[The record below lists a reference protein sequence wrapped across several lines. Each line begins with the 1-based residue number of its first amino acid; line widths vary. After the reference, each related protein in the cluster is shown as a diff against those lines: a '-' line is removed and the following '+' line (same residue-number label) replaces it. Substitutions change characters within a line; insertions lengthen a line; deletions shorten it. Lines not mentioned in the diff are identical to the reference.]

1 MQILNISHRIWGLAA
16 IYSYRAYQEQP
27 FMDSAIE
34 VWEMFNPWAITT
46 DDATAGAHPMK
57 TMHFRSQCNNSG
69 KLEVRHIYLK
79 YYMTHMLPCS
89 SGWWCV
95 SD

>member
-1 MQILNISHRIWGLAA
+1 
-16 IYSYRAYQEQP
+16 
-27 FMDSAIE
+27 MDSAIE

-46 DDATAGAHPMK
+46 DDAAAGAHPMK

-79 YYMTHMLPCS
+79 YYMTHMLPCF

-95 SD
+95 